1 MQYFTIGDNM
11 GKKKTI
17 SISIDEDLI
26 KWIEAQVEAKRF
38 AHKSHAFEYA
48 IEKLRREAKTEV

>member
-1 MQYFTIGDNM
+1 M

-17 SISIDEDLI
+17 SISIDEDLL
-26 KWIEAQVEAKRF
+26 KWIESQVEAKRF

-48 IEKLRREAKTEV
+48 IEKLRRADKTEA